1 MRLSTIILGAS
12 ILAIGVPNF
21 AQAQSAGTSLTGT
34 SNGKQGGPQ
43 GSGATGDTSSGVG
56 SSGGSATSSTGGSN
70 AGQQPTA
77 TSEQHE
83 KLGN

>member
-1 MRLSTIILGAS
+1 MKKNTLVIAAAAML
-12 ILAIGVPNF
+12 LATPVL
-21 AQAQSAGTSLTGT
+21 AQSAGTSLTGT
-34 SNGKQGGPQ
+34 SNGKQGGPA

-56 SSGGSATSSTGGSN
+56 TSGGSATSSTGGSH
-70 AGQQPTA
+70 AGEQPTA